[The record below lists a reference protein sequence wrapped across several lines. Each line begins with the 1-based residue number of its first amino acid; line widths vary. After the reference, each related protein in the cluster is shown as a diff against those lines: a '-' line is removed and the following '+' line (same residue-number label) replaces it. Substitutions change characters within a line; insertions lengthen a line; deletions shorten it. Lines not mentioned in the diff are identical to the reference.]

1 MSMDPIADWLIGE
14 GRLIGQPRPLI
25 EGFCRRLVAAGIPVW
40 RLRAGQ
46 RLANPLLSAWGVV
59 WTRDGSGDQEYV
71 ITRDT
76 LGTGA
81 YFGSP
86 FEHVIKHRRSLR
98 RRLIGLDPEQD
109 HAVLHEMAAA
119 GGTDYLAM
127 PLEYGDGSVQGLAVV
142 SDRASGFDD
151 DHLGR
156 LEALRQPLAAA
167 LEPMAM
173 RRSSASLLRT
183 YLGAGPA
190 AAVLAGAI
198 RRGELRQIEAVILVT
213 DLRGFTDKAERWD
226 DEALLAALDGYFEL
240 IVEAVVAAGGDVLKF
255 IGDKVLAI
263 FPIEEQAV
271 RQRCRAAVDAA
282 LEARR
287 ALIPLNRARQDHG
300 LEALDFG
307 TALHLGR
314 VTYGNIGSR
323 ERLDFTVIGRAVNL
337 ASRIQDLCKTLG
349 EPVLCTGEVARCIE
363 PRPAS
368 VGMHPIRGL
377 ATPIEL
383 FALRP
388 DGDAAGERSTTGGRP
403 ALR

>member
-1 MSMDPIADWLIGE
+1 MSMDPIAEWLIGE

-25 EGFCRRLVAAGIPVW
+25 EGFCRRLLAAGVPLW

-59 WTRDGSGDQEYV
+59 WTRDGSGDEEYV

-86 FEHVIKHRRSLR
+86 FQYVVERRRSFR
-98 RRLIGLDPEQD
+98 RRLIGLDPERD
-109 HAVLHEMAAA
+109 HSVLHEMAAA
-119 GGTDYLAM
+119 GGSDYLAM

-142 SDRASGFDD
+142 SDRARGFDD
-151 DHLGR
+151 DDLGR

-183 YLGAGPA
+183 YLGTGPA
-190 AAVLAGAI
+190 GAVLAGAI
-198 RRGELRQIEAVILVT
+198 RRGELRQIDAVILMT

-255 IGDKVLAI
+255 VGDGILAI
-263 FPIEEQAV
+263 FPIEDQAV

-282 LEARR
+282 LQARR
-287 ALIPLNRARQDHG
+287 ALLPLNRARQGAG

-349 EPVLCTGEVARCIE
+349 EPVLCTGEVARCIH
-363 PRPAS
+363 PRPAG
-368 VGMHPIRGL
+368 VGRHPIRGL

-383 FALRP
+383 FALRA
-388 DGDAAGERSTTGGRP
+388 DGGDAGERPATT
-403 ALR
+403 